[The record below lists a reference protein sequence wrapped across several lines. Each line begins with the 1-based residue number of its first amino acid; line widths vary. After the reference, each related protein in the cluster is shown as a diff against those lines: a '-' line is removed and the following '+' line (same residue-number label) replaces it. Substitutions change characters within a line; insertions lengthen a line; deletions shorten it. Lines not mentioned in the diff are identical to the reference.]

1 MGETTSTSIRVVWSQ
16 QSDDFIKGFTVT
28 ASASPLNVRATQ
40 SSSSALLEVSWSP
53 PSDGT
58 NIITGYR
65 IYYGNGQSILVSSVT
80 IITLVGLEVDGNYVG
95 QNVSIRSESD
105 ELNSELVNVSVTVG
119 KYFCTEM
126 AYCCHF

>member
-1 MGETTSTSIRVVWSQ
+1 M
-16 QSDDFIKGFTVT
+16 
-28 ASASPLNVRATQ
+28 
-40 SSSSALLEVSWSP
+40 
-53 PSDGT
+53 
-58 NIITGYR
+58 
-65 IYYGNGQSILVSSVT
+65 SSVT